1 MATKHQQYL
10 QDMIESN
17 QELFDNFQKIHTLY
31 KEDPEKYQKQF
42 NAEGEDVLN
51 MIRKYEN
58 MLCSHSE
65 SGKYGKFSSKL
76 SDKFWE
82 AIRGKFP
89 KIDFVGVV

>member
-31 KEDPEKYQKQF
+31 MEDPEKYQKQF

-51 MIRKYEN
+51 LIRKYEN

-89 KIDFVGVV
+89 KIDFVGIV